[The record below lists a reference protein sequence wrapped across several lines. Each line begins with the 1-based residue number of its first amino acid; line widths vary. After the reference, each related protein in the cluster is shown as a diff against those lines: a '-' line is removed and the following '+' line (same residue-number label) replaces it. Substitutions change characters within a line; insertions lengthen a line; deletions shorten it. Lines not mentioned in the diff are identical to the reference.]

1 MNHKM
6 NALRL
11 LVIECG
17 NIDQDVLFD
26 GLEEEMITVEG
37 TMVYE
42 NKNLSAVFGKHHRS
56 LGFPSGQKVLRRNDG
71 MIAAAARHVIGLCI
85 GIWTDIDSIRENEKG
100 DYQMPPIMNPLDP
113 FM

>member
-42 NKNLSAVFGKHHRS
+42 KHHRS